1 MTFLSGD
8 GMFSLCLWEFG
19 FSSFLPHVHS
29 CLCTVPTISDS
40 PGCDRLYWLTTR
52 TSRTS
57 TSEFPQNSL
66 LHHNDWISIWKAEL
80 LWAALSFM
88 MQGAKLDIH
97 PRTVYPTAH
106 QQQLM
111 FSTHTTFSL
120 HWAVDHHPATVQPWT
135 CWTHGHSC
143 KHTKPLWSVQASIL

>member
-8 GMFSLCLWEFG
+8 GVFSLCLWEFG
-19 FSSFLPHVHS
+19 FSGFLPHVNS
-29 CLCTVPTISDS
+29 WINGCLSLCTVPTISDS
-40 PGCDRLYWLTTR
+40 LHWLTTR
-52 TSRTS
+52 TSRMSTS
-57 TSEFPQNSL
+57 TFPQNSL
-66 LHHNDWISIWKAEL
+66 LHHNDLNMKTWSIMSRSLFYDARHK
-80 LWAALSFM
+80 
-88 MQGAKLDIH
+88 DTH
-97 PRTVYPTAH
+97 PHTVYPTAH